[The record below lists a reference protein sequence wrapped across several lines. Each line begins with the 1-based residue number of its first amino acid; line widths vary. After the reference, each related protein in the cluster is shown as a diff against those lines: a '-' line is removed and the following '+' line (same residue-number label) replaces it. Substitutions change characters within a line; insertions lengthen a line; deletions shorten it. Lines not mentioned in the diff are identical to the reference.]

1 MLTGQEKRN
10 FIFEA
15 AAEAERSPDTEGMV
29 LVLYVARKGRPHE
42 THCAATG
49 AIQKVRAIDN
59 IASSLMNALYGR
71 DDEGGSNA

>member
-1 MLTGQEKRN
+1 MLTGQEKRK
-10 FIFEA
+10 FILEA
-15 AAEAERSPDTEGMV
+15 VAEAEQSPDTEGMV
-29 LVLYVARKGRPHE
+29 LALYVARKGRPHE

-71 DDEGGSNA
+71 DDEGGSDA